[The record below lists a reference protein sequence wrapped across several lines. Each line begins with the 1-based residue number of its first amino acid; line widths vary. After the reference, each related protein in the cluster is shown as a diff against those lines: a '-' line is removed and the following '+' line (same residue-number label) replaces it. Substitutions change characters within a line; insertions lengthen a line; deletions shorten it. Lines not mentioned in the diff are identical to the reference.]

1 MELSTATTFLLGLML
16 ILVSF
21 LSHKARGKS
30 MNRRPP
36 GPWALPFV
44 GCIHHLLTSQPQA
57 ALRDLAQKHGPVM
70 YLKLGQIDTVVI
82 SSPTAAQE
90 ALREKDLSLA
100 SRPSLLASE
109 IICYGNR
116 DIAFAPYGDYWR
128 LLRKMCTV
136 ELLNASKVRQ
146 FAAIRDSETMSL
158 VREILCAAAAGGEP
172 VDLGGLLLSCTN
184 SITGR
189 AAFGNRCSRDLKAEF
204 LSAISVVL
212 SNISGFCF
220 SDLFPSL
227 RLVDALT
234 GTKRRLLRAHQQLE
248 DVFGKII
255 SEGEARRQER
265 KGTVAGEDD
274 DLLSVMLKIRD
285 EGQFEIPINNTN
297 IKAVILDL
305 FTGGTETTSSVA
317 EWLMAELMRNP
328 DAMQKAQEEV
338 RQAFNHKSP
347 DEHESQMGKLHYT
360 KAVIK
365 ETLRLYPPILLLIP
379 RQCRETCDIGGYEVR
394 KGSRVIVNAWAIAR
408 NPAHWD
414 NADKFVPERFEH
426 DSVAGYYKAATT
438 QFEYLPF
445 GHGRRICPGIGFGLS
460 TLEILVARLLYYF
473 DWSLPDGMQAE
484 DLDMDMTVGASA
496 RRTNNLHLVASP
508 YEVPM

>member
-1 MELSTATTFLLGLML
+1 MELSTATTVLLGLML

-21 LSHKARGKS
+21 LGHKHKARARS
-30 MNRRPP
+30 MNRRPS

-70 YLKLGQIDTVVI
+70 YLKLGQVDTIVI
-82 SSPTAAQE
+82 SSPMAAQE

-100 SRPSLLASE
+100 SWPSLLGSE

-116 DIAFAPYGDYWR
+116 DIAFSPYGDYWR
-128 LLRKMCTV
+128 SLRKMCTI

-158 VREILCAAAAGGEP
+158 VREIRRTTATGEP
-172 VDLGGLLLSCTN
+172 VNLGSLLLSCSN

-189 AAFGNRCSRDLKAEF
+189 AAFGNSCSRELKADF
-204 LSAISVVL
+204 LSAISVAI
-212 SNISGFCF
+212 SNISGFCI

-227 RLVDALT
+227 RFVDA
-234 GTKRRLLRAHQQLE
+234 TKRRILRAHQQLE
-248 DVFGKII
+248 DVFGRII
-255 SEGEARRQER
+255 SDGEARREER
-265 KGTVAGEDD
+265 KGTAAGEDD
-274 DLLSVMLKIRD
+274 DLLSVMLRIRD

-297 IKAVILDL
+297 IKAVILDI

-338 RQAFNHKSP
+338 RQAFSHKSP
-347 DEHESQMGKLHYT
+347 DEHESQMDKLHYFKT
-360 KAVIK
+360 VIK
-365 ETLRLYPPILLLIP
+365 ETLRLYPPLPLLLP
-379 RQCRETCDIGGYEVR
+379 RQCRETCDIGGYEVP
-394 KGSRVIVNAWAIAR
+394 KGSRVIVNGWAIAR
-408 NPAHWD
+408 SPAHWD
-414 NADKFVPERFEH
+414 NADKFMPERFEH
-426 DSVAGYYKAATT
+426 DSTAGYYKATPT
-438 QFEYLPF
+438 QFEFLPF

-496 RRTNNLHLVASP
+496 RRTNKLHLVASP
-508 YEVPM
+508 YQVPM